1 MASAPLRIALLG
13 GVPPS
18 LGGGG
23 LEVQLEQTRAALERA
38 GHDAFAAARPA
49 TPRPFDVLHAIGA
62 ELDVCQHLAHW
73 RRNPAPLVVSPVL
86 VVPPGRERRER
97 LAARLP
103 LASFGPRMRADLLAR
118 ADLVV
123 ALTEHERALAAQ
135 LGARRV
141 AVVGNGVAPVPPAT
155 PPPGTPA
162 PGYALLLGTV
172 TARKRQADAVRALAG
187 TPTVV
192 AGGLEGSP
200 AERRDF
206 EAALRETGAVW
217 LGEVADPGAV
227 RGLLAG
233 AGALVHVSRAE
244 GQALVLLEALSE
256 GTPVV
261 VSDLPAHREL
271 AAAHPAHVRLVG
283 GLGELRAAIAALGPR
298 PASRPAIPTWDDV
311 AAELVAL
318 YRSLVG

>member
-1 MASAPLRIALLG
+1 
-13 GVPPS
+13 
-18 LGGGG
+18 
-23 LEVQLEQTRAALERA
+23 
-38 GHDAFAAARPA
+38 
-49 TPRPFDVLHAIGA
+49 
-62 ELDVCQHLAHW
+62 
-73 RRNPAPLVVSPVL
+73 
-86 VVPPGRERRER
+86 
-97 LAARLP
+97 
-103 LASFGPRMRADLLAR
+103 MRADLLAR

-141 AVVGNGVAPVPPAT
+141 AVVGNGVAPVPSAT
-155 PPPGTPA
+155 PPPGTPV